1 MSIEDELSFQI
12 ALQMQEEEKK
22 RERHR
27 LRQEKYLEQMMMQVH
42 NPQLEE
48 QIAIERAIEE
58 SKRDAQNP
66 NPDTMTYE
74 QLLELSEKL
83 GHVNKGF
90 TEEEIKKIPTKRIM
104 MNAISKEA

>member
-1 MSIEDELSFQI
+1 MISFHL

-22 RERHR
+22 RAERHR
-27 LRQEKYLEQMMMQVH
+27 RREEEFLRQMMMQAH
-42 NPQLEE
+42 NPQIEE

-83 GHVNKGF
+83 GHVSKGF
-90 TEEEIKKIPTKRIM
+90 TEEEIHRIPIKRI
-104 MNAISKEA
+104 NIISQS